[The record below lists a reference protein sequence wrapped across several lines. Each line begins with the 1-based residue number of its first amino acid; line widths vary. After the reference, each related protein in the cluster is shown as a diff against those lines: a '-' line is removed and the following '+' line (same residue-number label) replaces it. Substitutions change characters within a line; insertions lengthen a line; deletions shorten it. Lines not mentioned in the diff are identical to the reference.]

1 MKNLIRSALVGAM
14 LALASGAGAQA
25 QTLRVVMHS
34 DVKVLDPVW
43 SGAYITR
50 NHAYLIYDTLFA
62 LDAKFQP
69 QPQMVESWKASDDKR
84 TWTFTLREGLEWH
97 DGKPVT
103 AEDCVA
109 SLRRWGARD
118 PMGQKLILFM
128 QEMRVVDART
138 FVIEMKQPY
147 GLVIESLSKPSVVV
161 PFMMPKRVAE
171 TDPFKQMSEHI
182 GSGPFVFKQDEWKPG
197 EKVVY
202 VKNAKY
208 KPRAEPASGLAGG
221 KVVKVDRVEWIWIP
235 DAQTQ
240 VNALLNGEIDVL
252 EQVPYDLIPLVE
264 KDKKIKL
271 VKAEIGNQ
279 YVFRPNWLHAPFN
292 NEKIRQAAQMALNQ
306 EDFLKAVVGDPR
318 FYRTCKSL
326 YPCGSPL
333 ESTAGMEGKI
343 EGNAAKARELLKES
357 GYDGRPITLLHAADT
372 AALANLAPVAKALF
386 ERAGFKVDMQSMDWQ
401 SLVNRLLTK
410 KGPPSEGGWDVFLT
424 YWSMADLFDPLMTP
438 FLQANCEKS
447 RAGWPCDEQM
457 ERLREKYA
465 LATDAAQRK
474 AIALEV
480 QHHYMKIVTHVH
492 LGEAFGVAGLGAKV
506 EGWINAPVTVF
517 WGVSKK

>member
-1 MKNLIRSALVGAM
+1 MRNVVRCALAA
-14 LALASGAGAQA
+14 LALGVATVAPAWA

-43 SGAYITR
+43 SGAYIVR

-62 LDAKFQP
+62 LDAKYQP
-69 QPQMVESWKASDDKR
+69 QPQMVDTWKVSDDKR
-84 TWTFTLREGLEWH
+84 VWTFTLREGLEWH

-103 AEDCVA
+103 SEDCVA
-109 SLRRWGARD
+109 SLKRWGARD

-128 QEMRVVDART
+128 KEMRVVDART
-138 FVIEMKQPY
+138 FEIEMKEPY

-171 TDPFKQMSEHI
+171 TDPFKQLSEYV
-182 GSGPFVFKQDEWKPG
+182 GSGPFIFKQDEWKPG

-202 VKNAKY
+202 VKNKKY
-208 KPRAEPASGLAGG
+208 KPRNEPPSGLAGG
-221 KVVKVDRVEWIWIP
+221 KVVNVERVEWVWIP
-235 DAQTQ
+235 DPQTQ

-264 KDKKIKL
+264 RDKKIAL

-292 NEKIRQAAQMALNQ
+292 NEKLRQAAQMALNQ

-326 YPCGSPL
+326 FPCGSPL
-333 ESTAGMEGKI
+333 ESTKGMDGKI
-343 EGNAAKARELLKES
+343 EGDAVKARALLKEG
-357 GYDGRPITLLHAADT
+357 GYDGRPITILHATDT
-372 AALANLAPVAKALF
+372 ASLANLAPVAKGLF

-457 ERLREKYA
+457 EKLREKYA
-465 LATDAAQRK
+465 LAADPAARR
-474 AIALEV
+474 AIAEEV
-480 QHHYMKIVTHVH
+480 QLHYMKIVTHVH
-492 LGEAFGVAGLGAKV
+492 LGEAFSVAGV
-506 EGWINAPVTVF
+506 STQVQGWINAPVTVF
-517 WGVSKK
+517 WGLSKK